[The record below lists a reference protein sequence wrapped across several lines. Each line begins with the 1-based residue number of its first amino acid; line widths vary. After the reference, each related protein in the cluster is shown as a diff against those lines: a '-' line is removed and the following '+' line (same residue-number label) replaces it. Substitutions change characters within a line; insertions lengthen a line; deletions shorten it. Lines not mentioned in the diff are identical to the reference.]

1 MNLNIHTLLETEY
14 VNTQRQKVKL
24 MLSHTSKSQR
34 EVSINSKQQ
43 LMCSQHAYQLKLI
56 PPFSNP
62 IQEVSLIHQDAEPTL
77 TMQLPLLVMEL
88 KTELNT
94 QSLETHGELTGV
106 KMGTLELLL
115 PKTDQEFVES
125 C

>member
-1 MNLNIHTLLETEY
+1 
-14 VNTQRQKVKL
+14 

-34 EVSINSKQQ
+34 EVSINSKQ
-43 LMCSQHAYQLKLI
+43 LLIYSQHAFQLKLI

-62 IQEVSLIHQDAEPTL
+62 IQEVSSIHQDVEPTL

-88 KTELNT
+88 KTVLNT

>member
-1 MNLNIHTLLETEY
+1 
-14 VNTQRQKVKL
+14 

-43 LMCSQHAYQLKLI
+43 LMYSQHAFQLKLI

-62 IQEVSLIHQDAEPTL
+62 IQEVSSIHQDAEPTL